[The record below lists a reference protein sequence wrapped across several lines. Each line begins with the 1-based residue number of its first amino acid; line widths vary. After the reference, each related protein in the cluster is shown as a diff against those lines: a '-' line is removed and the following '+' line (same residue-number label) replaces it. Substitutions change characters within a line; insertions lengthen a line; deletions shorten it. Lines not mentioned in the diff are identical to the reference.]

1 MILVWVLI
9 RVVLGIFAGI
19 VHEERDSFL
28 LFRLRFL
35 VFARRNRLVL
45 LLEVGLVAIIADL
58 LYEAQL
64 ASLICIGAELLTDRC
79 AFQQMLVDPDR
90 VQELVPIDQF
100 LLQGLFAIREV
111 LEQFSELLESVVQFS
126 SRVDF
131 GLWLR
136 WNRGWLLVL
145 LLILDVDLLQD
156 L

>member
-1 MILVWVLI
+1 
-9 RVVLGIFAGI
+9 
-19 VHEERDSFL
+19 
-28 LFRLRFL
+28 
-35 VFARRNRLVL
+35 
-45 LLEVGLVAIIADL
+45 
-58 LYEAQL
+58 
-64 ASLICIGAELLTDRC
+64 
-79 AFQQMLVDPDR
+79 MLVDPDR

-126 SRVDF
+126 SRVDSS
-131 GLWLR
+131 LWLR